1 MPSNRAIAPT
11 IAGVVLVVV
20 LLASSAGFAGTP
32 SNSSATGAPVHALE
46 SPCPGAPLP
55 HNYSGVLEINGVAPV
70 SPLALEY
77 SYDAVV
83 TTNLTDGVVLSSVCS
98 AENGTVTPA
107 SGGSFVLS
115 IDAAANVTCTIPGGG
130 KAGECVST
138 SGPYEALNVTPAR
151 TPPPGYVPSVTQN
164 GTNFTVDVYSDLAHV
179 NLHPGGPVA
188 TFSPGARDD
197 FRAMP
202 MTGAGTPTPTTPGF
216 SWTLS
221 GVGWTF
227 VGAVDG
233 ASVNVTSA
241 PDAAIGNL
249 SVVAS
254 LAVPGGTLVTP
265 PSSVE
270 LVATTTSISTAS
282 LNRTEVDIGQ
292 SIGVAVE
299 AVAAA
304 GYDYSA
310 TLFPG
315 LGDPAMAVP
324 CTSGPGAGGTA
335 SVDCAAT
342 FDFDAVG
349 VAQPV
354 VTVTN
359 GVSASTWAFPE
370 VTVHPAP
377 WVAFL
382 PGTPVGY
389 ANVTVP
395 ITVSA
400 GTETGTAPFERAC
413 LEGNGRLTCE
423 GSPGPTWT
431 FNAFYPTPGHYTI
444 TAWIVDATGTN
455 RSASTTVSVVS
466 PLEVALVGDPASAT
480 AGVPVSLGAVVTG
493 GALPARLW
501 WNTTGSEAPLASGWV
516 TSDGPVGATLVPSS
530 VGFLTISVAVVDG
543 LGTTVTAAETLTVG
557 PGAATLVAPAATP
570 TTSAASAGSSTA
582 IEWVALD
589 AAGIVVPSF
598 SSLAEIELALPGST
612 ATASG
617 WLNASGVGP
626 LASPLPGWFSVPA
639 SAWIDGALN
648 VSVTS
653 RTAGPVAVEL
663 SLASAVPTAD
673 DPVHLEVAPDV
684 DHLRLFD
691 PVTALAGGPAN
702 DTLWQVTDR
711 FGNPAY
717 GASVVTTAAFGG
729 SSEETIA
736 PVLAEPDGATEV
748 WVNWSAPG
756 GVAGTVVVTDLAGTE
771 LLPPVRVAGPAGPW
785 SAFVPDLLVPIVIGA
800 AAVVGAGLVLRPRRR
815 RSAVL
820 VASVE
825 DAAWLQRLAEGRASV
840 VETVR
845 RHGPVDLAGL
855 ASVWEPPPAPPDLA
869 DWVASLLTD
878 GTLDARFEDD
888 GVARFFLSRGAA
900 PGVRVT
906 IDVHEFDRGE
916 ARREAERVEWDG
928 DDL

>member
-1 MPSNRAIAPT
+1 
-11 IAGVVLVVV
+11 
-20 LLASSAGFAGTP
+20 
-32 SNSSATGAPVHALE
+32 
-46 SPCPGAPLP
+46 
-55 HNYSGVLEINGVAPV
+55 
-70 SPLALEY
+70 
-77 SYDAVV
+77 
-83 TTNLTDGVVLSSVCS
+83 
-98 AENGTVTPA
+98 
-107 SGGSFVLS
+107 
-115 IDAAANVTCTIPGGG
+115 
-130 KAGECVST
+130 
-138 SGPYEALNVTPAR
+138 
-151 TPPPGYVPSVTQN
+151 
-164 GTNFTVDVYSDLAHV
+164 
-179 NLHPGGPVA
+179 
-188 TFSPGARDD
+188 
-197 FRAMP
+197 

-878 GTLDARFEDD
+878 GTLDARFED
-888 GVARFFLSRGAA
+888 GRGRPVLPLPRGGARRPRDDRRPRVRPRRGAPGGRA
-900 PGVRVT
+900 GRVGRRRSLGRLATDEVVVAVGGFAGAEAVPQRREPRLEFRDPSGRPPPGRRSCGGGRRTARRSASISFSRIPTRVTSGVPRRTPPGCFGLLSPGRRFLLEMIAASASRLRDRGSPPPSRSTRTAIVWERVNPRSGARTSNPWSWSAAARARGVR
-906 IDVHEFDRGE
+906 DRPGGRSPGRTRG
-916 ARREAERVEWDG
+916 ARRG
-928 DDL
+928 SP